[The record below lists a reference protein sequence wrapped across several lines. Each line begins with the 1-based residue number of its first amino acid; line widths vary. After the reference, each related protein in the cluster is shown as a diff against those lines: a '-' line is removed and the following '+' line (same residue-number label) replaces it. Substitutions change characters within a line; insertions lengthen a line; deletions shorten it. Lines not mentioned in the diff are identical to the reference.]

1 MPGIR
6 GAGLL
11 LFLAALL
18 VGLFADDPVGEF
30 SALEAAGLLGL
41 GGLSFLMAGSIVEG
55 FSRHWTYGVQSI
67 AISGGILIAL
77 IVTYAS
83 RGELQTVI
91 DRAIGDISVGRT
103 VVTADGEVVA
113 ARRTDGS
120 FMVQGEVNGHETRFI
135 FDTGA
140 STVVLR
146 AENAAGQPRLFHSRR
161 DRQRG
166 RPRGS
171 GGHRPPDGRLDHRA
185 QRPRADRPLGRA
197 ARQPARHDVPGT
209 PRLLRGPRKQA
220 DPAGEGPGRRTGLT
234 FADSPH
240 FAEESMTADWL
251 KMRARGSARMAL
263 SVQASGPRRPFKR
276 G

>member
-1 MPGIR
+1 MPAHRAKKWTRILAPSDAPLEGSRTGLDPKSGSTFGSDAPGIR

-11 LFLAALL
+11 ALLAALL

-41 GGLSFLMAGSIVEG
+41 GGLSFLMAGSIVEA

-103 VVTADGEVVA
+103 VVTAEGEVVA

-146 AENAAGQPRLFHSRR
+146 AENAAALGFKPDSLDYSIPVATANGGALAAPVIIDRLTIGSITERNVRALIARSGVLHANLLGMTFLERLGSYEV
-161 DRQRG
+161 RG
-166 RPRGS
+166 N
-171 GGHRPPDGRLDHRA
+171 RLILRA
-185 QRPRADRPLGRA
+185 KDQ
-197 ARQPARHDVPGT
+197 V
-209 PRLLRGPRKQA
+209 GPS
-220 DPAGEGPGRRTGLT
+220 D
-234 FADSPH
+234 
-240 FAEESMTADWL
+240 
-251 KMRARGSARMAL
+251 
-263 SVQASGPRRPFKR
+263 
-276 G
+276 